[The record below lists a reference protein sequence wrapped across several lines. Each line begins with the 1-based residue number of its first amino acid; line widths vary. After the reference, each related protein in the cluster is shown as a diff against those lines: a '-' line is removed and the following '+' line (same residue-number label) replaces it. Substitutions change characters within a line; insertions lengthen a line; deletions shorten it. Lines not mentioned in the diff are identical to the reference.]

1 MKKILFVAVMCLFA
15 VMFSGCGGAK
25 TPKDVAE
32 KSIKC
37 LKNKDY
43 KGYVELVSLKDEAKM
58 SSEELKK
65 SREQMAVL
73 LESKISSEVDKKGGI
88 DSYVIG
94 EETIDE
100 DEAKVKATIKYGDGS
115 EKESTIK
122 LKKNE
127 DGDWKI
133 DAGK

>member
-1 MKKILFVAVMCLFA
+1 MKTILFVAVMCLFA

-88 DSYVIG
+88 DSYEIG
-94 EETIDE
+94 EETIDD